1 MQIYKKF
8 KMIRKKLNLKE
19 VKIEK
24 LQQNKKIKN
33 QKGKKDNLQ
42 KDLRKLK
49 AKHQLLILQNHPMK
63 IPKK

>member
-1 MQIYKKF
+1 MMQIYKKF

-49 AKHQLLILQNHPMK
+49 AKHQLLIL
-63 IPKK
+63 